1 LRIVVSGAA
10 GFVGSHMCDRLLL
23 EGHTVTGLD
32 NLLTGSLENLS
43 HLSVRPAFRLIEH
56 DVNVPLSSSVA
67 DGPIDAVLH
76 MASAASPKDYLAHP
90 IETLEVG
97 SAGTRNM
104 LELARAHG
112 ARFLLTSTSE
122 CYGDPLVHPQ
132 VETYWGNVN
141 PVGPRSCYD
150 ESKRFAEAL
159 TMAYHR
165 THGVR
170 TNIARI
176 FNTYGP
182 RMQLNDGRVVP
193 AFLDQALRDEPLTVF
208 GDGLQTRSF
217 CYVSDMVDGLY
228 RLMLSDE
235 RYPVN
240 LGNPREMTI
249 LEFAQQICKL
259 TKSASSIVRRPLPE
273 DDPRQRQPDI
283 LKARQILG
291 WEPLVPLEEGLKRT
305 TEYFRRKVLAAK

>member
-1 LRIVVSGAA
+1 
-10 GFVGSHMCDRLLL
+10 MCDRLLL
-23 EGHTVTGLD
+23 EGHTVVGID
-32 NLLTGSLENLS
+32 NLLTGSLQNLDHMS
-43 HLSVRPAFRLIEH
+43 SVAAFEFIEH
-56 DVNVPLSSSVA
+56 DVTTPLPVTGSV
-67 DGPIDAVLH
+67 DCVLH

-90 IETLEVG
+90 IETLDVG
-97 SAGTRNM
+97 SIGTRNM
-104 LELARAHG
+104 LELARVHS
-112 ARFLLTSTSE
+112 ARFLITSTSE

-132 VETYWGNVN
+132 VETYWGNMN

-193 AFLDQALRDEPLTVF
+193 AFLDQALRGEPLTVF
-208 GDGLQTRSF
+208 GDGSQTRSF
-217 CYVSDMVDGLY
+217 CYVSDLVDGLY

-240 LGNPREMTI
+240 LGNPQEMTI
-249 LEFAQQICKL
+249 LEFAERICEL
-259 TKSASSIVRRPLPE
+259 TGALSPIVRMPLPE
-273 DDPRQRQPDI
+273 DDPRQRRPDI
-283 LKARQILG
+283 TLARAVLG
-291 WEPLVPLEEGLKRT
+291 WEPSVQLRAGLART
-305 TEYFRRKVLAAK
+305 IRYFDELLQVDGAAKARNLVSIGTGV